1 MTDFVAECIE
11 EDEQRGFVVDDD
23 RKADWCV
30 RKIQEL
36 EADTASWK
44 TYYEEQLERI
54 KAQNDSSILY
64 FKELLSAYFASVP
77 HKVTK
82 TAESYKLPNGTLR
95 LKQQQPEYTK
105 DEPVIIEWARKNV
118 PELVEDV
125 PRLKWADLKKL
136 GQADGEQL
144 IIPETGE
151 VVPGV
156 KVIERGKT
164 FVVEK

>member
-1 MTDFVAECIE
+1 MTDFVTECME
-11 EDEQRGFVVDDD
+11 EEQQTGFTVDDD

-36 EADTASWK
+36 EADTARWQA
-44 TYYEEQLERI
+44 YYAEQLEHIR
-54 KAQNDSSILY
+54 AQNDSSIVY
-64 FKELLSAYFASVP
+64 FKELLSAYFAQVP

-95 LKQQQPEYTK
+95 LKQQQPEYAR
-105 DEPVIIEWARKNV
+105 DEPTIIEWARQNA

-125 PRLKWADLKKL
+125 PKLRWADLKKL
-136 GQADGEQL
+136 GRADGEQL

-156 KVIERGKT
+156 KIVERGQT

>member
-1 MTDFVAECIE
+1 MTDFATECME
-11 EDEQRGFVVDDD
+11 EEQQTGFTVDDD

-36 EADTASWK
+36 EADTARWQE
-44 TYYEEQLERI
+44 YYAEQLERI
-54 KAQNDSSILY
+54 RAQNDSSIVY
-64 FKELLSAYFASVP
+64 FKELLSAYFAQVP

-95 LKQQQPEYTK
+95 LKQQQPEYAR
-105 DEPVIIEWARKNV
+105 DEPTIIEWARQNA

-125 PRLKWADLKKL
+125 PKLKWADLKKL
-136 GQADGEQL
+136 GRADGEQL

-156 KVIERGKT
+156 KIVERGRT

>member
-1 MTDFVAECIE
+1 M
-11 EDEQRGFVVDDD
+11 
-23 RKADWCV
+23 
-30 RKIQEL
+30 
-36 EADTASWK
+36 
-44 TYYEEQLERI
+44 
-54 KAQNDSSILY
+54 Y
-64 FKELLSAYFASVP
+64 FKELLSAYFAQVP

-95 LKQQQPEYTK
+95 LKQQQPEYAR
-105 DEPVIIEWARKNV
+105 DEPTIIEWARQNA

-125 PRLKWADLKKL
+125 PKLKWADLKKL
-136 GQADGEQL
+136 GRADGEQL

-156 KVIERGKT
+156 KIVERGRM